1 MYSREYAEYIIK
13 EQFDEKY
20 QDVANKIISLV
31 NDEGMLK
38 MTTSQ
43 ISKKVNCV
51 ESEIIEVIEIMK
63 THKNP
68 LVKLKKN
75 IYVFDYPEKDL
86 QYVNHLRKALS
97 NLGMLADDFWE

>member
-1 MYSREYAEYIIK
+1 MYSREYAEYIINI
-13 EQFDEKY
+13 QFDKKY

-31 NDEGMLK
+31 KKNGILK

-43 ISKKVNCV
+43 ISNKINCV

-75 IYVFDYPEKDL
+75 IYVFDYPEKDV
-86 QYVNHLRKALS
+86 QYVKHFRKALS
-97 NLGMLADDFWE
+97 NFGMLADDFW